1 VFSVPQKEGTLLFT
15 VPFITTKEENV
26 IRAEVGSDGEIV
38 HLLEPEYHGD
48 PVNDEGCLCFY
59 HFGWSLLEEMRKIG
73 FSDVRA
79 HVYWSKDFGYLG
91 GDQLLFTASK

>member
-1 VFSVPQKEGTLLFT
+1 LLFT

-73 FSDVRA
+73 FSAVRA